1 MTTETFINVVKE
13 VVRNASV
20 NSVETLL
27 NHVPGRSPDTRLVAL
42 SAWHTALAE
51 PDKQM
56 VNQVIEQAVD
66 DALFG
71 FLCVLDGVRVVESD
85 SGDFELLYRRKGK
98 TVVLSPN
105 EEAGYLHDLYKAG

>member
-1 MTTETFINVVKE
+1 MTTETFIDIVKE

-27 NHVPGRSPDTRLVAL
+27 DHVSGRSPDTRLVAL

-56 VNQVIEQAVD
+56 VTQVIEQAVD
-66 DALFG
+66 DALFD
-71 FLCVLDGVRVVESD
+71 FFCVLDGVRVVESD
-85 SGDFELLYRRKGK
+85 SGEFELLYRRKEK
-98 TVVLSPN
+98 AWCSSPN
-105 EEAGYLHDLYKAG
+105 EEAGYLHDLYNAG

>member
-27 NHVPGRSPDTRLVAL
+27 NHIPGRSPDTRLVAL

-56 VNQVIEQAVD
+56 VILIAKRSAKE
-66 DALFG
+66 FG
-71 FLCVLDGVRVVESD
+71 
-85 SGDFELLYRRKGK
+85 
-98 TVVLSPN
+98 
-105 EEAGYLHDLYKAG
+105 

>member
-1 MTTETFINVVKE
+1 MTTETFIDVVKE
-13 VVRNASV
+13 VVRNASI

-27 NHVPGRSPDTRLVAL
+27 HHVPGRSPDKRLLAL

-56 VNQVIEQAVD
+56 VSQVIEQAVD

-71 FLCVLDGVRVVESD
+71 FLCVLDGVRVVEAD

-98 TVVLSPN
+98 RVVLSPN
-105 EEAGYLHDLYKAG
+105 EEAGYLHDLYNAE